1 MNRQGKRIGWILLI
15 LAMSLPTL
23 VHCIRPGQAATG
35 AFDALARWV
44 PGDTESVFFLDLKP
58 DGEAGRHWERFRQ
71 QVEANPVSQQVL
83 NEILAL
89 FKVEPYGLQEFIAGP
104 AVTWYGNRVEYL
116 IIQIGDGGE
125 EAVRDALLQYFWNST
140 PSLTPEKWEQEEYEG
155 KTLYHGRNRHSYQQ
169 RVAWTVDDEF
179 LFLSYSYNE
188 ESLAHLKALIS
199 MAEADSLTA
208 APHWRKL
215 RDRLPLDPMGL
226 IVFNAAEQRIL
237 PAPDVESLGA
247 TLSRQADAFAF
258 AAVPE
263 EAGMRVQIAG
273 AFVLPDDTPDEIRT
287 LLSLQAIDPATWN
300 NLPPDAGVA
309 LIARD
314 ASVLWPFLH
323 EIFFPPGSSGTS
335 RLPEQIRDTVGLDL
349 GADLAGTEGP
359 LTGDFA
365 LAITPP
371 LPSQPVIQGLPAG
384 QLLIA
389 ARGAS
394 KEQMARIQATM
405 EDRGVVFGPGEI
417 EGVTLQTQ
425 AGTEL
430 AGYAISYGFD
440 GETLLFGSSPD
451 VIGQAVAVRR
461 EDKGLVRTPTFQAF
475 LETIPDSP
483 ALIFYYNTGPLTRLA
498 QTNMTEKGYQ
508 NSIYHILEVFEAVGL
523 SLQFAADGW
532 VDGVAYFYVSE

>member
-1 MNRQGKRIGWILLI
+1 MNRQRKRIGWILLI
-15 LAMSLPTL
+15 LAISLPTL
-23 VHCIRPGQAATG
+23 VRCIRPGQAATS

-58 DGEAGRHWERFRQ
+58 DGEAGRHWGRFRQ

-83 NEILAL
+83 NEILAP
-89 FKVEPYGLQEFIAGP
+89 FKVESYGLQEFIAGP
-104 AVTWYGNRVEYL
+104 AVTWYGNQIEYL
-116 IIQIGDGGE
+116 IIQIGIGGKE
-125 EAVRDALLQYFWNST
+125 TVRDALLQYFWNST
-140 PSLTPEKWEQEEYEG
+140 PSSSPEEWEQEEYEG
-155 KTLYHGRNRHSYQQ
+155 RMLYHGRNRHSYQQ
-169 RVAWTVDDEF
+169 RVAWTIDNEF
-179 LFLSYSYNE
+179 LFLSHSYNE
-188 ESLAHLKALIS
+188 EPLTHLKALIS
-199 MAEADSLTA
+199 MTEEDSLIA

-226 IVFNAAEQRIL
+226 IVLNVAEQRIP
-237 PAPDVESLGA
+237 PAPDDESLGA

-273 AFVLPDDTPDEIRT
+273 AFALPDDTLDKIHT
-287 LLSLQAIDPATWN
+287 LFSLPAIDPATGS
-300 NLPPDAGVA
+300 NLPPDAGIT
-309 LIARD
+309 LIARN

-323 EIFFPPGSSGTS
+323 EIFFPPGSSGTPG
-335 RLPEQIRDTVGLDL
+335 LPEQIRDTVGLDL
-349 GADLAGTEGP
+349 EADLAGAEGP

-389 ARGAS
+389 AHGAS
-394 KEQMARIQATM
+394 EEQMAQIQATM
-405 EDRGVVFGPGEI
+405 EDRGAVFGPGEI

-451 VIGQAVAVRR
+451 VIGQAVAARR

-475 LETIPDSP
+475 LETVPDSP

-498 QTNMTEKGYQ
+498 QTNMTEKAYQ
-508 NSIYHILEVFEAVGL
+508 GSICHILEVFEAVGL
-523 SLQFAADGW
+523 SLQFAPDGW
-532 VDGVAYFYVSE
+532 VDGVVYFYVSE